1 MREERLE
8 DHTKGEKHNLG
19 QNPSGEGERSKGK
32 VFGER
37 EKKFLLR
44 KK

>member
-1 MREERLE
+1 MRKERLE
-8 DHTKGEKHNLG
+8 DHTKGKKQDLG
-19 QNPSGEGERSKGK
+19 RNPSREGERSEGK